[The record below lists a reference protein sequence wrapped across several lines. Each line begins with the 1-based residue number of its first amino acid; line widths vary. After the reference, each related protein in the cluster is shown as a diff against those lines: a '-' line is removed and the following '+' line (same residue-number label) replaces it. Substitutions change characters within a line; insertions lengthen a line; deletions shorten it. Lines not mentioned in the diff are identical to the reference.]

1 MTIFH
6 LCTIFSVIG
15 SGIMIL
21 LFIVSILSKLTDPTK
36 NFKLYQEV
44 FNDYNLSKKWIYI
57 FLIFNVIC
65 FLFYRKIK
73 KLRLIDYYK
82 YKINRY
88 KDLLYKDYITNYDGK
103 EYKKEISKYSR
114 LLKLK
119 LLK

>member
-21 LFIVSILSKLTDPTK
+21 FFIVAILSALTNPSKFVLGDM
-36 NFKLYQEV
+36 LYD
-44 FNDYNLSKKWIYI
+44 NNLSEKWIFI
-57 FLIFNVIC
+57 FLIFNIIC
-65 FLFYRKIK
+65 FLFYKKIK
-73 KLRLIDYYK
+73 TLRRIDLYK
-82 YKINRY
+82 NKISYY
-88 KDLLYKDYITNYDGK
+88 KDLLYKDYITLREKK
-103 EYKKEISKYSR
+103 EYNKEISKYSR